1 MKKNILI
8 AALVVLNIVTAA
20 WYFKYRPVETLPVE
34 KADNVKTYYYFPA
47 VTLAEHERIT
57 AAELQFETAIVKSI
71 RNIPP
76 GWYFSINIDTPPSP
90 VVSGSI
96 MVGVAAIGSAAEL
109 PFFELEGYGAGAQA
123 AALRAHY
130 TIAKYPDGVE
140 KVRKVTVEIK
150 K

>member
-8 AALVVLNIVTAA
+8 AALVVLNIATAA
-20 WYFKYRPVETLPVE
+20 WYFKNRPAENVSEV
-34 KADNVKTYYYFPA
+34 KAYYYFP
-47 VTLAEHERIT
+47 VITLTEHERIV
-57 AAELQFETAIVKSI
+57 AADLQFETAIVKSI

-96 MVGVAAIGSAAEL
+96 MVGAAAVGSAAEL
-109 PFFELEGYGAGAQA
+109 PFFELEGYGTGSQA
-123 AALRAHY
+123 APLRAHY
-130 TIAKYPDGVE
+130 TIAKYPDGVD
-140 KVRKVTVEIK
+140 KARKVTVEIK

>member
-8 AALVVLNIVTAA
+8 VLLVLLNISTAA
-20 WYFKYRPVETLPVE
+20 WYYKNRPAENVGEV
-34 KADNVKTYYYFPA
+34 KAYYYFPA
-47 VTLAEHERIT
+47 ITLAENERIT

-76 GWYFSINIDTPPSP
+76 AWYFSINIDTPPSP

-96 MVGVAAIGSAAEL
+96 MVGAAAVGSAAEL
-109 PFFELEGYGAGAQA
+109 PFFELEGYGTGAQA
-123 AALRAHY
+123 VPLRAHY
-130 TIAKYPDGVE
+130 TIAKYPDGGG
-140 KVRKVTVEIK
+140 KARKVTVEIK

>member
-8 AALVVLNIVTAA
+8 ALLVALNIASAA
-20 WYFKYRPVETLPVE
+20 WYFNNRPTEIVN
-34 KADNVKTYYYFPA
+34 DVKTYYYFPA
-47 VTLAEHERIT
+47 VTMAENERIT
-57 AAELQFETAIVKSI
+57 GAELQFEFAIVKSI

-96 MVGVAAIGSAAEL
+96 MVGAAAVGSAAEL
-109 PFFELEGYGAGAQA
+109 PFFELEGYGTGAHA
-123 AALRAHY
+123 APLRAHY

-140 KVRKVTVEIK
+140 KARKVTVEIK

>member
-8 AALVVLNIVTAA
+8 ALLVVLNIASAA
-20 WYFKYRPVETLPVE
+20 WYFKNRPVENVNEL
-34 KADNVKTYYYFPA
+34 KAYYYFPA
-47 VTLAEHERIT
+47 VTLAGNERII
-57 AAELQFETAIVKSI
+57 AADIQFETAIVKSI

-90 VVSGSI
+90 VASGAI
-96 MVGVAAIGSAAEL
+96 LVGAAAVGSAAEL

-123 AALRAHY
+123 APLRAHY
-130 TIAKYPDGVE
+130 TVAKYPDGVE
-140 KVRKVTVEIK
+140 KARKVTVEIK